1 MDISGIIQSYKE
13 KCPLDQ
19 LEVLQ
24 DSVVKCL
31 NHNPVVLGPS
41 LTASSGFFQGNVLG
55 QDTLEPQPI
64 TGETQETHNVS
75 CCRDMT
81 QLFLKAGGVL
91 GQDTPKPLHITCE
104 T

>member
-19 LEVLQ
+19 LGVLR

-31 NHNPVVLGPS
+31 NHNPS
-41 LTASSGFFQGNVLG
+41 LTASSGFFQGNALG

-91 GQDTPKPLHITCE
+91 GQDPPKPLHITCE